1 MRQIMRWA
9 IVLTLVTGAVSL
21 AGCGGLGAIVGGGVT
36 GSGNLK
42 TEVRQVSNFTQ
53 VNFSQVGTLT
63 IEQTGVEGLT
73 ITADDNILP
82 ILTSDV
88 SNGVLHLGAK
98 DNQNYTTEKPITYLL
113 SVKTLTGLTLS
124 GAGATQAHNLDTQTM
139 TVTMSGAGSATLQGK
154 ANDQQVTL
162 SGAGAYD
169 GSDFATK
176 TAKATVSG
184 VGNAIIN
191 ASDSLDATVSGV
203 GNIEYLG
210 NPKVTSHV
218 SGVGTVK
225 RH

>member
-1 MRQIMRWA
+1 MRWA
-9 IVLTLVTGAVSL
+9 AQLGLVAGVVGL
-21 AGCGGLGAIVGGGVT
+21 AGCGLGAITGGGIT

-53 VNFSQVGTLT
+53 VDFSQVGTLT

-98 DNQNYTTEKPITYLL
+98 DNQDYSTQKPITYLL

-124 GAGATQAHNLDTQTM
+124 GAGSTQARNLDAQTM

-154 ANDQQVTL
+154 ANDQQVTV
-162 SGAGAYD
+162 SGVGSYD
-169 GSDFATK
+169 GSEFATK

-184 VGNAIIN
+184 VGSAIVN
-191 ASDSLDATVSGV
+191 ASDTLDATVSGV
-203 GNIEYLG
+203 GSIEYIG

-225 RH
+225 KH

>member
-1 MRQIMRWA
+1 MRWMMRWA
-9 IVLTLVTGAVSL
+9 VMLALASGIAGL
-21 AGCGGLGAIVGGGVT
+21 AGCNLGNITGGGIT

-53 VNFSQVGTLT
+53 VDFSAVGTLT
-63 IEQTGVEGLT
+63 IEQTGVEGLS

-98 DNQNYTTEKPITYLL
+98 DNQNYNPKTPITYLL

-124 GAGATQAHNLDTQTM
+124 GAGATQASNLDTQTM
-139 TVTMSGAGSATLQGK
+139 TVTMSGAGSATLHGK

-162 SGAGAYD
+162 SGAGNYD
-169 GSDFATK
+169 GSDFTTK
-176 TAKATVSG
+176 TAKVTVSG
-184 VGNAIIN
+184 VGNAIVN
-191 ASDSLDATVSGV
+191 ASDTLDATVSGV

-225 RH
+225 KH

>member
-1 MRQIMRWA
+1 MRQIIRWA
-9 IVLTLVTGAVSL
+9 ILLSLAAGVVSL
-21 AGCGGLGAIVGGGVT
+21 AAGCGLDALGGGIT

-53 VNFSQVGTLT
+53 VDFSAVGTLT
-63 IEQTGVEGLT
+63 IEQTGVEGLS

-88 SNGVLHLGAK
+88 SNGILHLGAK
-98 DNQNYTTEKPITYLL
+98 DNQNYHPKTPITYLL

-124 GAGATQAHNLDTQTM
+124 GAGATQASNLDTQTM
-139 TVTMSGAGSATLQGK
+139 TVTMSGAGSATLHGK

-162 SGAGAYD
+162 SGAGNYD
-169 GSDFATK
+169 GSDFTTK
-176 TAKATVSG
+176 TAKVTVSG
-184 VGNAIIN
+184 VGNAIVN
-191 ASDSLDATVSGV
+191 ASDTLDATVSGV

-225 RH
+225 KH